1 MLPCMNALG
10 RAAEGCAEPRE
21 RTGSGIFEG
30 AFVRQKGVPPLCC
43 LLIAGNITRS
53 RGTMMA
59 RGRRHG
65 EGVHQQKACDGGVV
79 HLLGRDGDPGGGA
92 GAGRPLDGRGRACD
106 ERPCRGRFR
115 DGSGRACS
123 RRARGGPGGGFS
135 IRSRPP
141 CIVRGSGS
149 GVLRRRGGRGLP
161 NLPGSLL
168 ARDDA
173 GGQVAVEG
181 VSWECAD
188 ADPVA
193 PGTHVFAA
201 VLPAGYEVAPS
212 ARLPQV
218 TVNVAAPQAPAPEL
232 VAAAPRGPLPVRSGT
247 GRRGCSMSPST
258 TAVKCRTP
266 STRRSRA
273 RTRAT

>member
-1 MLPCMNALG
+1 MEKASIGRRLATAALCTCLVAMG
-10 RAAEGCAEPRE
+10 IPAAALAQGDPSTGADAPATNDPAEGVSATE
-21 RTGSGIFEG
+21 
-30 AFVRQKGVPPLCC
+30 
-43 LLIAGNITRS
+43 
-53 RGTMMA
+53 
-59 RGRRHG
+59 
-65 EGVHQQKACDGGVV
+65 
-79 HLLGRDGDPGGGA
+79 A
-92 GAGRPLDGRGRACD
+92 GALAADGLAAGQGEA
-106 ERPCRGRFR
+106 
-115 DGSGRACS
+115 S
-123 RRARGGPGGGFS
+123 RSDP
-135 IRSRPP
+135 
-141 CIVRGSGS
+141 
-149 GVLRRRGGRGLP
+149 VLLASFEDPDPASYDVAAGEDLP

-232 VAAAPRGPLPVRSGT
+232 VAAAPRGGPLPVRSGT